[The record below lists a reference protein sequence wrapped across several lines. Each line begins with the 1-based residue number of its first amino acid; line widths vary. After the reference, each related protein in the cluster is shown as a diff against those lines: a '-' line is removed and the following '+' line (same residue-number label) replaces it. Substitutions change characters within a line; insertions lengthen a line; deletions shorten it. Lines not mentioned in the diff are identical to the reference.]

1 MPLSLRTP
9 FALMDDQQAVLDGY
23 AGGRRAVL
31 AAPGAG
37 KTTLISRLIANW
49 IRRQIVPASSILV
62 LTFTESAARE
72 FEQRTR
78 LLLEPFAEMP
88 VFSTIHGF
96 CNRLLRQLH
105 SDYSDRQVASEERRY
120 ALLADVLDTYKLW
133 HSDLD
138 YARIAA
144 DALIP
149 RYRLAAYRQQPADA
163 AELALLTGHESE
175 HAELLLRLPELVRA
189 YERRLALEQLI
200 DYDMMISE
208 TRRLLLQHP
217 RMLGH
222 LQQRYR
228 LLLEDEAQDSN
239 PLQAE
244 LLDLI
249 AGEAGNLLRVGD
261 PNQSIYGFSGADYKS
276 LKAFAERHGSFP
288 MGQSN
293 RSSRQLMDLANGFHQ
308 ACSAAFPSEVELS
321 PGVSNPPDGWV
332 WVKAYAQVQ
341 TEVADLLQAC
351 RSLLDQSQTVAILC
365 RTNLA
370 CQWLHQQLQSARLPS
385 VLHYDRS
392 DHFFQSDIV
401 QRVRHILDYL
411 LQPDQYHLLQQLL
424 VELGVSRQSLRLM
437 LDPARPV
444 AVLLQDLSRGLLFH
458 PAVPTA
464 EYQLLMQHATSL
476 LFLVEHLHYPVS
488 QLLEWL
494 AERLFSEAETRSQLR
509 LLHAL
514 WLQTHQVPV
523 QGVDVFRH
531 WLDVAGARKIRQAL
545 IPGAAQDSMTSPGVI
560 HVLTAHKAKGLEWD
574 GVMMPLFQYGSWR
587 SGPDRELR
595 ILLRALQEG
604 APYEALASELSRE
617 EDEETIRL
625 VYVGLTRARRF
636 LSLTASQEACR
647 AAGIYHGEITPLFTT
662 LQQLYKEQRRQS
674 QPIRTDQI
682 ESSKQG

>member
-1 MPLSLRTP
+1 MLLSLRSP

-23 AGGRRAVL
+23 SGGRRAVL

-37 KTTLISRLIANW
+37 KTTLISRLIADW
-49 IRRQIVPASSILV
+49 IRQQRVPARSILV

-105 SDYSDRQVASEERRY
+105 SHYSDRQVASEERRY
-120 ALLADVLDTYKLW
+120 ALLADVLDAYKLW
-133 HSDLD
+133 HPDLD
-138 YARIAA
+138 YARVAA

-149 RYRLAAYRQQPADA
+149 RYRLASYRQRPADA
-163 AELALLTGHESE
+163 AGLALLTGAESE
-175 HAELLLRLPELVRA
+175 HAELLLRLPELVQA
-189 YERRLALEQLI
+189 YEQRLAAEQLI

-208 TRRLLLQHP
+208 TRLLLQQNP
-217 RMLGH
+217 RMIGH

-249 AGEAGNLLRVGD
+249 AGPEGNLLRVGD
-261 PNQSIYGFSGADYKS
+261 PNQSIYGFSGADYRS
-276 LKAFAERHGSFP
+276 LKTFADEHGSFP

-293 RSSRQLMDLANGFHQ
+293 RSCAQIMDLANSFHQ
-308 ACSAAFPSEVELS
+308 ACADAFPSAVELA
-321 PGVSNPPDGWV
+321 PGVSNPPDGWI
-332 WVKAYAQVQ
+332 WVKAYAHVQ
-341 TEVADLLQAC
+341 AEVADLLQAC
-351 RSLLDQSQTVAILC
+351 RSLLDQNQTVAILC

-385 VLHYDRS
+385 VLHHDRS

-401 QRVRHILDYL
+401 QRVKHILDYL

-424 VELGVSRQSLRLM
+424 VELGVSRQSLRLL
-437 LDPARPV
+437 LDASRPV
-444 AVLLQDLSRGLLFH
+444 AELLQDLSTGLLFH

-464 EYQLLMQHATSL
+464 EYQLLMQHAANL

-494 AERLFSEAETRSQLR
+494 AERLFAEAETRSQLR

-523 QGVDVFRH
+523 QSVDVFRS
-531 WLDVAGARKIRQAL
+531 WLDQAGTRKIRQAL
-545 IPGAAQDSMTSPGVI
+545 IPGAAQDSLTSAGVI

-574 GVMMPLFQYGSWR
+574 GVMMPLFQYGSR
-587 SGPDRELR
+587 FAGPDREPR
-595 ILLRALQEG
+595 ILLRSLQEG
-604 APYEALASELSRE
+604 VPYQALVAQVA
-617 EDEETIRL
+617 DEEEQETVRL

-636 LSLTASQEACR
+636 LSLTVSQEACR
-647 AAGIYHGEITPLFTT
+647 AAGIYHAEVTPLFTT
-662 LQQLYKEQRRQS
+662 LQQLYKELRQ
-674 QPIRTDQI
+674 QTRQN
-682 ESSKQG
+682 E